1 MGQRGAFFVADQ
13 GAGAALYAAA
23 HDFWLSGTG
32 VLVQRFLSH
41 DAVDL
46 SFLAWLFFKLRISQI
61 HRPPR
66 MGYGAP
72 ARFFQTGALEPSGV
86 YAASAAVLCGGHGF
100 GKIFALKALEKQKM
114 PYIINDKTKN
124 HIIKKE
130 TLDKQWLLGYN
141 KQVARRK
148 RKAIFK
154 DKRL

>member
-1 MGQRGAFFVADQ
+1 M
-13 GAGAALYAAA
+13 
-23 HDFWLSGTG
+23 
-32 VLVQRFLSH
+32 
-41 DAVDL
+41 
-46 SFLAWLFFKLRISQI
+46 
-61 HRPPR
+61 
-66 MGYGAP
+66 
-72 ARFFQTGALEPSGV
+72 
-86 YAASAAVLCGGHGF
+86 LCGGHGF
-100 GKIFALKALEKQKM
+100 GKIYALKALEKQKM